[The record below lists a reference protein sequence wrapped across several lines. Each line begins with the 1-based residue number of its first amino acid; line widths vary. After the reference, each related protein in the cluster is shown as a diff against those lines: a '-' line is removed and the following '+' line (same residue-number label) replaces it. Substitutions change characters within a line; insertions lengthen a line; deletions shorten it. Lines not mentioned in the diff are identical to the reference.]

1 MDSTDP
7 RVSLDELA
15 DAVVAKLTQSG
26 RLADLGQVD
35 LDTLEDEVL
44 GSIDQLTRD
53 VISQLL
59 GKQAQD
65 TEKPHSC
72 PRCNGRLSE
81 KPPQARCLQSRR
93 GDVKFKC
100 DVYRCE
106 TCRLDFFPSVQNA
119 RL

>member
-1 MDSTDP
+1 MESTKP
-7 RVSLDELA
+7 RVSLDDLA

-26 RLADLGQVD
+26 RLANLAEVD
-35 LDTLEDEVL
+35 LETLEDQVV

-59 GKQAQD
+59 GKQAESTD
-65 TEKPHSC
+65 KPNCC
-72 PRCNGRLSE
+72 PRCNGALID

-93 GDVKFKC
+93 GDVEFKF
-100 DVYRCE
+100 DVFRCE
-106 TCRLDFFPSVQNA
+106 ACRLDFFPSIQNA